1 MRFAVLAAGLLAVAA
16 APPPADVIFVG
27 ARIHTVD
34 DARPE
39 ASAMAVRGGR
49 IVYVGDDAGAMALR
63 GPSTRVER
71 LGGARV
77 LPGLVDAHMH
87 PLGLI
92 DTGGCDLKSE
102 AVPLARI
109 RAVVAECVAA
119 AKLAPGAWL
128 RVAQWNFS
136 GGNEPDAA
144 NPTLR
149 AALDAA
155 APANPVALMGNDGHH
170 GGFNSAA
177 LALAKTSDGTRV
189 GLSRATLAGPFAA
202 YRLLVGVGADGEP
215 TGGVG
220 EEARG
225 LMGEGGLQLADRAA
239 VMRAPERVMRVL
251 AENGI
256 TAFLDAAAEPADTV
270 FYDTLLARGAFTAR
284 ATLAQLYDPSA
295 TRRADGAVDYD
306 AMVRAAE
313 ATRAHF
319 AASGLVRADAIKLFA
334 DGVMEGNPLVDPPT
348 LPNSPSLRPYLQPL
362 FGRDAAGKA
371 TFAGR
376 YVTPDTYGCNL
387 QFRAALSAA
396 KFKADYG
403 FDRSQCHTSSGKL
416 QHARPII
423 MGYVRR
429 MHRAGFQLH
438 IHAIGDAAVRAAVD
452 AIEAARASDGARPTV
467 ARADTIAHL
476 QLVSPQDVARIGRAH
491 LFLAFTYA
499 WAYTDPEYDLS
510 VIPFVERVRDGSYA
524 ALHDPKGYYERQ
536 AYPAR
541 SLARA
546 GGVLVAGSD
555 APVETRN
562 PRPFVNM
569 QSAVTRVRGETPPL
583 GVQERIGIADVVR
596 AYTLD
601 GARSIGRGDEIG
613 SIAVGKSADFIVLD
627 RDILAVPPNEI
638 GRTRVRETWFMG
650 QRIFG
655 ATSSGLRATV
665 RP

>member
-16 APPPADVIFVG
+16 APPPADVIIVG

-63 GPSTRVER
+63 GLSTRIER

-149 AALDAA
+149 SALDAA

-177 LALAKTSDGTRV
+177 LALARTSDGTRV

-284 ATLAQLYDPSA
+284 ATLAQFYDPSA
-295 TRRADGAVDYD
+295 TRRADGAVNYD

-334 DGVMEGNPLVDPPT
+334 DGVMEGNPLVTPPT
-348 LPNSPSLRPYLQPL
+348 LPNSPSLSPYLQPL

-376 YVTPDTYGCNL
+376 YFTSRCKRPYQSECRAPAPTEGVTGR
-387 QFRAALSAA
+387 F
-396 KFKADYG
+396 
-403 FDRSQCHTSSGKL
+403 
-416 QHARPII
+416 QHPVPVI
-423 MGYVRR
+423 MAYVRR
-429 MHRAGFQLH
+429 MHAAGFQLH

-452 AIEAARASDGARPTV
+452 AIEAARAGDGGHPPV

-524 ALHDPKGYYERQ
+524 ALHDPGGYYERQ
-536 AYPAR
+536 SYPAR
-541 SLARA
+541 SLQRA

-638 GRTRVRETWFMG
+638 GKTRVRETWFMG
-650 QRIFG
+650 RRIFG
-655 ATSSGLRATV
+655 ATGSGLRATV